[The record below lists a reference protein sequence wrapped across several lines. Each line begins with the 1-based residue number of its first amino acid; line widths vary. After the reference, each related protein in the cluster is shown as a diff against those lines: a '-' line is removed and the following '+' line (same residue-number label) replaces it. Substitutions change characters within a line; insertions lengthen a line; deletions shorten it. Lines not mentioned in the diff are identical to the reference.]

1 MNMAKWHLNTATG
14 DYNKCNAKPGNCPLG
29 GDQGDE
35 NHFNTKKEAAQA
47 AEKFLDNKF
56 GKFSTDPRIV
66 KQQQT
71 KQLKTLFKIQN
82 QLDDAGYRIMND
94 YSNLVVRSMVEG
106 KPQQAKRFM
115 DEIVQDLSEKS
126 KEYSTALNFDWKMGV
141 ENLPE
146 QLETDDK
153 KDVISQRLRLL
164 YKASDYFDDAGVD
177 LANDH
182 STTIMILDG
191 PFSEENKEEVSTAI
205 SDFATDL
212 SMRGSDANWLD
223 DKHRVEF
230 ENLMGEYYSINKW

>member
-1 MNMAKWHLNTATG
+1 MAKWHLNKVTG
-14 DYNKCNAKPGNCPLG
+14 DYNKCTAKPGNCPLG

-35 NHFNTKKEAAQA
+35 NHFSTKKEAVQA
-47 AEKFLDNKF
+47 SETLLENKF
-56 GKFSTDPRIV
+56 GKFSMDSRIV

-82 QLDDAGYRIMND
+82 QLDDAGYRIMDD
-94 YSNLVVRSMVEG
+94 YSNLVVRSMIEG

-115 DEIVQDLSEKS
+115 DEIVQDLSTKS
-126 KEYSTALNFDWKMGV
+126 KEYSTALNTDWKMGV
-141 ENLPE
+141 DNLPE
-146 QLETDDK
+146 QLKTDDK
-153 KDVISQRLRLL
+153 DVVSQKLRLL

-212 SMRGSDANWLD
+212 TNKNADANWLD

-230 ENLMGEYYSINKW
+230 ENLMGEYYSINKWG